1 MNMAE
6 RRSRG
11 RPPGAKNRNKLL
23 SGERVATVC
32 DYYKFNPT
40 VFLVQVA
47 NGTDNSEEW
56 TKDDRMRA
64 ASKLHDSIHGNKA
77 FRLDDGDDAIDGQYE
92 IVFVEASTGISLPG
106 TPIAAEPA
114 PVMRLQPV
122 QRAGDP
128 SQGWQDGICDQ
139 QADPQRTDL

>member
-47 NGTDNSEEW
+47 NGTDTSEEW

-64 ASKLHDSIHGNKA
+64 ASKLHDSIHGNRS
-77 FRLDDGDDAIDGQYE
+77 FQLSQDDPIDGQFE
-92 IVFVEASTGISLPG
+92 IVFIEAATDLCLPG
-106 TPIAAEPA
+106 EATAAI
-114 PVMRLQPV
+114 LTQPV
-122 QRAGDP
+122 RP
-128 SQGWQDGICDQ
+128 E
-139 QADPQRTDL
+139 PL